1 MSNTN
6 EDFSTELTLSHEV
19 DEAYPE
25 DEIVN
30 VEDVEDV
37 AEEEEVPM
45 DEDDETNEE
54 EEEEVI
60 DTVKE
65 EEKVE
70 EEEEEDEENVFA
82 LDWYRNPI
90 KPKAVVNSDVQGEES
105 NEENNNTEHVILD
118 LLDDEE
124 SPICVLPPPLVEESA
139 TDIVLKIEER
149 VDDDSNPENFDN
161 TNENPLV
168 EIPLAYGN
176 EEEDDKPAEEQPFD
190 EVRSDYGLIATGISI
205 LQNMNIMQPSI
216 RLNEAFED
224 EPTNNDGYKPPSP
237 LKNLLGMNFT
247 PYKGHDDQKQNGTP
261 ETIESPTEAND
272 VESQFRTPGLISDL
286 NRRFGMEDEIVT
298 YGEDTLCNQ
307 KYLTILLVLLVI
319 TLMACLG
326 GIVAVSK
333 QEELTYATQG
343 NFFEAHTKDASHHVI
358 LHDEDGQLSV

>member
-1 MSNTN
+1 MNNTN
-6 EDFSTELTLSHEV
+6 EDFSTELAFSHEV
-19 DEAYPE
+19 VEEYPE
-25 DEIVN
+25 DEIVT

-37 AEEEEVPM
+37 AEEEVPM

-54 EEEEVI
+54 DVEGIDTVNEEDKEEEEG
-60 DTVKE
+60 
-65 EEKVE
+65 
-70 EEEEEDEENVFA
+70 DEENVFAVFA

-90 KPKAVVNSDVQGEES
+90 KPKAVVREES
-105 NEENNNTEHVILD
+105 NEEENNTEHVILD

-124 SPICVLPPPLVEESA
+124 SPICVLPPPLVEELT
-139 TDIVLKIEER
+139 TDVVLKIEEK

-168 EIPLAYGN
+168 EIPLAYDGN
-176 EEEDDKPAEEQPFD
+176 EEEDDEPAEEKPFD

-224 EPTNNDGYKPPSP
+224 EPTDNDGYKPPSP

-247 PYKGHDDQKQNGTP
+247 PYKSHDDQKQNGTP

-272 VESQFRTPGLISDL
+272 VESQFRTPGLISEL
-286 NRRFGMEDEIVT
+286 NQRFGMEDEIVT

-326 GIVAVSK
+326 GIVLVSK
-333 QEELTYATQG
+333 QEEITYGTPG
-343 NFFEAHTKDASHHVI
+343 KFFEVNAKDTSHHVI
-358 LHDEDGQLSV
+358 LHDEDGQLSG